1 VIPTAIRNHLEHEDL
16 HVLYEVRDLVAGLIS
31 RKEVLLVPSDKPRD
45 QGGKR
50 EVLEE
55 RHSDSMTFRLEKVSC
70 GKNCKGCPHGPYWYG
85 YWRKGGKTHSKYI
98 GKNLLSTETKD
109 GVVV

>member
-1 VIPTAIRNHLEHEDL
+1 LIPKAIIHTLNHQDL
-16 HVLYEVRDLVAGLIS
+16 AVLYEIRDLVLCLIS
-31 RKEVLLVPSDKPRD
+31 ERGKPPLAEELPD
-45 QGGKR
+45 DR
-50 EVLEE
+50 EVL
-55 RHSDSMTFRLEKVSC
+55 DVQTTGCITYRLEKVSC

-85 YWRKGGKTHSKYI
+85 YWREGGKTHSKYI